1 MAILDTKYD
10 PSGIENKWY
19 QYWLDKGFFKSIPD
33 DREAFTIVMPP
44 PNVTGQLHLGHTL
57 NNTIQDILIRRA
69 RLQGKNA
76 CWVPGTDH
84 ASIATENKVIEMLAA
99 QGINKKDLS
108 REEFLKH
115 AWDWT
120 DKYGGIILSQ
130 LKRLGASCDWDRTA
144 FTMDKNLYDSVIKV
158 FVDLYNKGYI
168 YRGVRM
174 VNWDPMRQT
183 ALSDEEVNYKEVQ
196 SKLYYVQ
203 YAIEGTSELITIA
216 TTRPETILGDTAICV
231 NPTDERYA
239 HLKGKKAIV
248 PLVNRSIPII
258 FDEYVDKEFGTGALK
273 VTPAHDENDYKL
285 GIKHNLE
292 IIDILNPDGT
302 ISEKGLFFIGQD
314 RFHARKAI
322 AKQMEEEGQ
331 LVKVEEIK
339 NKVSVSERSGAVVE
353 PKLSLQWFCKM
364 KDMADKALN
373 VVLEEKLLFH
383 PKNAVNT
390 YKHWMENINDW
401 CISRQLY
408 WGQQIPA
415 YYYGNGVNDFVV
427 ADTAEKALELAKQ
440 RTGNNS
446 LSGSDL
452 KQDEDTVDTWFSS
465 WLWPTSVFN
474 GIVEPGNKDISYYYP
489 TNVLVTGQDIIFFW
503 VARMIMAGLEYEKE
517 IPFKDVYFTGMVR
530 DKQGRKMSKSLGNS
544 PDLFEIFDKYSVDGV
559 RVGVLFSSPA
569 GGDLMFDEKQCE
581 QGRNFGNKIW
591 NALRLIKGWE
601 IKDQSESE
609 RSEVRPLTDEA
620 VFTWF
625 ENKMAESLEK
635 INDAFSKYRI
645 SDALLETYRLIWD
658 EFCAW
663 YLEMVKPEF
672 GQPISRNVYN
682 KTLQYFEEILIILHP
697 FMPFITEELWQNLS
711 DRKDGETV
719 MLLKWPTRN
728 IADKSLLTQGDL
740 AKELISGVRNVRNQN
755 NLSPKEKLEVKINT
769 SNKENYASFEAIVI
783 KLANLTSIEFVSA
796 KVSDAKSFI
805 VQRDEVFIPIAVDA
819 AEELARMIKELEY
832 NKGFLNSV
840 EKKLSN
846 ERFVQNAKPEILEI
860 ERKKKADAEA
870 KIKMLEESLAAMK

>member
-1 MAILDTKYD
+1 MAIDTKFD
-10 PSGIENKWY
+10 PSGVEGKWY
-19 QYWLDKGFFKSIPD
+19 QYWLDKGFFKSVPD
-33 DREAFTIVMPP
+33 HRESFTIVMPP

-57 NNTIQDILIRRA
+57 NNTIQDILTRRA

-84 ASIATENKVIEMLAA
+84 ASIATENKVIELLEK
-99 QGINKKDLS
+99 QGIKKKDLS

-144 FTMDKNLYDSVIKV
+144 FTMDKNLYDSVIRV

-196 SKLYYVQ
+196 SKLYFVKYP
-203 YAIEGTSELITIA
+203 IEGSSEFITIA

-248 PLVNRSIPII
+248 PLVNRAIPII

-292 IIDILNPDGT
+292 TIDILNPDGT
-302 ISEKGLFFIGQD
+302 LSEKAQFFVGQD

-331 LVKVEEIK
+331 LVKIEEIK
-339 NKVSVSERSGAVVE
+339 NKVSVSERSGAVIE

-364 KDMADKALN
+364 KELAAPALD
-373 VVLEEKLLFH
+373 VVLKEQLQFF

-415 YYYGNGVNDFVV
+415 FYYGNGVNDFVV
-427 ADTAEKALELAKQ
+427 AESAEQALEAAKKQTGKAL
-440 RTGNNS
+440 S
-446 LSGSDL
+446 LSDL
-452 KQDEDTVDTWFSS
+452 RQDEDTVDTWFSS

-474 GIVEPGNKDISYYYP
+474 GIMEPGNKDIQYYYP

-503 VARMIMAGLEYEKE
+503 VARMIMSGLEYEKD

-530 DKQGRKMSKSLGNS
+530 DKQGRKMSKQLGNS

-581 QGRNFGNKIW
+581 QGRNFANKIW
-591 NALRLIKGWE
+591 NALRLVKGWE
-601 IKDQSESE
+601 VEDVSRAESES
-609 RSEVRPLTDEA
+609 
-620 VFTWF
+620 VFSWF
-625 ENKMAESLEK
+625 ESKMAEHLEK
-635 INDAFSKYRI
+635 INDAFDKYRI

-672 GQPISRNVYN
+672 GQPVAKNIYE
-682 KTLQYFEEILIILHP
+682 KTLQYFEQLMVILHP
-697 FMPFITEELWQNLS
+697 FMPFITEELWQNLR
-711 DRKDGETV
+711 DRKDGESI
-719 MLLKWPTRN
+719 MIAEWPKFAS
-728 IADKSLLTQGDL
+728 ADKSALLKGDL
-740 AKELISGVRNVRNQN
+740 AKEVISGVRNVRNQN
-755 NLSPKEKLEVKINT
+755 NISPKEKLDVKIVT
-769 SNKENYASFEAIVI
+769 SDKANYTAFETVVG
-783 KLANLTSIEFVSA
+783 KMANLSSLEYVKEKITG
-796 KVSDAKSFI
+796 AKSFI

-819 AEELARMIKELEY
+819 AEELERMKKELDY
-832 NKGFLNSV
+832 NKGFLISV
-840 EKKLSN
+840 EKKLAN
-846 ERFVQNAKPEILEI
+846 ERFVQNAKPEVIDA

-870 KIKMLEESLAAMK
+870 KIKMLEEGLAAMK

>member
-1 MAILDTKYD
+1 MATLDTKYD

-19 QYWLDKGFFKSIPD
+19 QYWLDKGFFKSTPD

-203 YAIEGTSELITIA
+203 YAIEGTSEFITIA

-231 NPTDERYA
+231 NPSDERYA

-292 IIDILNPDGT
+292 IIDILNADGT
-302 ISEKGLFFIGQD
+302 INEKGQFFIGQD

-322 AKQMEEEGQ
+322 A
-331 LVKVEEIK
+331 
-339 NKVSVSERSGAVVE
+339 
-353 PKLSLQWFCKM
+353 
-364 KDMADKALN
+364 
-373 VVLEEKLLFH
+373 
-383 PKNAVNT
+383 
-390 YKHWMENINDW
+390 
-401 CISRQLY
+401 
-408 WGQQIPA
+408 
-415 YYYGNGVNDFVV
+415 
-427 ADTAEKALELAKQ
+427 
-440 RTGNNS
+440 
-446 LSGSDL
+446 
-452 KQDEDTVDTWFSS
+452 
-465 WLWPTSVFN
+465 
-474 GIVEPGNKDISYYYP
+474 
-489 TNVLVTGQDIIFFW
+489 
-503 VARMIMAGLEYEKE
+503 
-517 IPFKDVYFTGMVR
+517 
-530 DKQGRKMSKSLGNS
+530 
-544 PDLFEIFDKYSVDGV
+544 
-559 RVGVLFSSPA
+559 
-569 GGDLMFDEKQCE
+569 
-581 QGRNFGNKIW
+581 
-591 NALRLIKGWE
+591 
-601 IKDQSESE
+601 
-609 RSEVRPLTDEA
+609 
-620 VFTWF
+620 
-625 ENKMAESLEK
+625 
-635 INDAFSKYRI
+635 
-645 SDALLETYRLIWD
+645 
-658 EFCAW
+658 
-663 YLEMVKPEF
+663 
-672 GQPISRNVYN
+672 
-682 KTLQYFEEILIILHP
+682 
-697 FMPFITEELWQNLS
+697 
-711 DRKDGETV
+711 
-719 MLLKWPTRN
+719 
-728 IADKSLLTQGDL
+728 
-740 AKELISGVRNVRNQN
+740 
-755 NLSPKEKLEVKINT
+755 
-769 SNKENYASFEAIVI
+769 
-783 KLANLTSIEFVSA
+783 
-796 KVSDAKSFI
+796 
-805 VQRDEVFIPIAVDA
+805 
-819 AEELARMIKELEY
+819 
-832 NKGFLNSV
+832 
-840 EKKLSN
+840 
-846 ERFVQNAKPEILEI
+846 
-860 ERKKKADAEA
+860 
-870 KIKMLEESLAAMK
+870 

>member
-1 MAILDTKYD
+1 MATLDTKYD

-19 QYWLDKGFFKSIPD
+19 QYWLDKGFFKSTPD

-203 YAIEGTSELITIA
+203 YAIEGTSEFITIA

-231 NPTDERYA
+231 NPSDERYA

-292 IIDILNPDGT
+292 IIDILNSDGT
-302 ISEKGLFFIGQD
+302 ISDKGQFFIGQD

-339 NKVSVSERSGAVVE
+339 NKVKLATILGTWQSTLTDFKYLRKIWKDNTEEERLLGVSLTGQFGHKLMSGKE
-353 PKLSLQWFCKM
+353 DIDKLEK
-364 KDMADKALN
+364 
-373 VVLEEKLLFH
+373 VLE
-383 PKNAVNT
+383 
-390 YKHWMENINDW
+390 
-401 CISRQLY
+401 
-408 WGQQIPA
+408 
-415 YYYGNGVNDFVV
+415 
-427 ADTAEKALELAKQ
+427 
-440 RTGNNS
+440 
-446 LSGSDL
+446 DL
-452 KQDEDTVDTWFSS
+452 
-465 WLWPTSVFN
+465 
-474 GIVEPGNKDISYYYP
+474 
-489 TNVLVTGQDIIFFW
+489 
-503 VARMIMAGLEYEKE
+503 
-517 IPFKDVYFTGMVR
+517 
-530 DKQGRKMSKSLGNS
+530 
-544 PDLFEIFDKYSVDGV
+544 
-559 RVGVLFSSPA
+559 
-569 GGDLMFDEKQCE
+569 
-581 QGRNFGNKIW
+581 
-591 NALRLIKGWE
+591 
-601 IKDQSESE
+601 
-609 RSEVRPLTDEA
+609 
-620 VFTWF
+620 
-625 ENKMAESLEK
+625 
-635 INDAFSKYRI
+635 
-645 SDALLETYRLIWD
+645 
-658 EFCAW
+658 
-663 YLEMVKPEF
+663 
-672 GQPISRNVYN
+672 
-682 KTLQYFEEILIILHP
+682 
-697 FMPFITEELWQNLS
+697 
-711 DRKDGETV
+711 
-719 MLLKWPTRN
+719 RN
-728 IADKSLLTQGDL
+728 IARETNKGEAKKIGIQESAAITCVKPSGTVSQLVGVSSGMHPWHSQYYIRTVRGSKGDPISTFL
-740 AKELISGVRNVRNQN
+740 KEVGIPVEDDVMK
-755 NLSPKEKLEVKINT
+755 PTDTYVF
-769 SNKENYASFEAIVI
+769 SFPIKAPEGAIVRSD
-783 KLANLTSIEFVSA
+783 LTALDHLNTWLVYQRAWCEHKPSITVSVKEDEWMEVGA
-796 KVSDAKSFI
+796 WVYKHF
-805 VQRDEVFIPIAVDA
+805 DEVSGISFLPHSDHTYKQAPYQEVTKEEYEDLLSKMPKSIRWEDLSFYETEDGTDASPIFACTSGECEIVDISA
-819 AEELARMIKELEY
+819 
-832 NKGFLNSV
+832 
-840 EKKLSN
+840 
-846 ERFVQNAKPEILEI
+846 
-860 ERKKKADAEA
+860 
-870 KIKMLEESLAAMK
+870 